1 MPRAGCPAQ
10 GIQELQAHIA
20 ALQSEPSP
28 LEAARAEL
36 AACEGDRAKFL
47 RLLEQLQARPP
58 SSCMPPDPLW
68 GPHKCAGPRKLLI
81 ALNPSLHSH
90 TQCDTMRIRVSPRK
104 ERLAQQVAWLVYLA

>member
-1 MPRAGCPAQ
+1 MLTAGCAAQ

-47 RLLEQLQARPP
+47 RLLEQLQVPPP
-58 SSCMPPDPLW
+58 SSNMPPDALW
-68 GPHKCAGPRKLLI
+68 GPHGCAGPCKRRS
-81 ALNPSLHSH
+81 PSQPHC
-90 TQCDTMRIRVSPRK
+90 TFP
-104 ERLAQQVAWLVYLA
+104 A

>member
-68 GPHKCAGPRKLLI
+68 GPHEMCRTTQASNCPQSLI
-81 ALNPSLHSH
+81 ALPHP
-90 TQCDTMRIRVSPRK
+90 M
-104 ERLAQQVAWLVYLA
+104 

>member
-1 MPRAGCPAQ
+1 MTRSLQQVPRAGCPAQ

-58 SSCMPPDPLW
+58 SFCVPLVLSVALPDMHEHVNTRSLF
-68 GPHKCAGPRKLLI
+68 PR
-81 ALNPSLHSH
+81 P
-90 TQCDTMRIRVSPRK
+90 M
-104 ERLAQQVAWLVYLA
+104 

>member
-1 MPRAGCPAQ
+1 MLRPACIAQ

-47 RLLEQLQARPP
+47 RLLEQLQVR
-58 SSCMPPDPLW
+58 SSSFCMPLNALC
-68 GPHKCAGPRKLLI
+68 GPKECAGPCKPET
-81 ALNPSLHSH
+81 PSLPHCIPPPDVLHCASGPV
-90 TQCDTMRIRVSPRK
+90 R
-104 ERLAQQVAWLVYLA
+104 